1 MTTDPIRDEAVKV
14 LAETVRK
21 VLYCIETDRPDV
33 FQWASNDDEGMDFLS
48 GMLVQHLSASP
59 TLARRI
65 ALGTAWDAAVAAL
78 PEGWRMQAVYMAAE
92 SIDDERWCATAY
104 GPEDL
109 EWVDPKRGYGPTP
122 ELALAALAAK
132 LGSGK

>member
-1 MTTDPIRDEAVKV
+1 MTQTPTDPIRDEAVKV
-14 LAETVRK
+14 LAEAFWNLDNEMVSQVGWMHGGPEDRSVRE
-21 VLYCIETDRPDV
+21 VAE
-33 FQWASNDDEGMDFLS
+33 AFLD
-48 GMLVQHLSASP
+48 ASP
-59 TLARRI
+59 TLA
-65 ALGTAWDAAVAAL
+65 ADLCFAAAWRAAVASL
-78 PEGWRMQAVYMAAE
+78 PDGWRMQSVYMAAE

-122 ELALAALAAK
+122 ESALAALAAK